1 MMVVNLLDLKEML
14 KIDSLENLEI
24 CPLKIYNETPPQLNS
39 I

>member
-1 MMVVNLLDLKEML
+1 MMVVNLLDFKEMF

-24 CPLKIYNETPPQLNS
+24 CPLKSYNETPPQLES

>member
-24 CPLKIYNETPPQLNS
+24 CPLKSYNETPPQLKS